1 MLIDKNKLILTLTI
15 LVVLSNSFLAQ
26 VGDYDEVIAD
36 INGDKI
42 TVSLFQELWEMS
54 PHLESG
60 NINNSLSAKINFL
73 NTIVAYKLW
82 YHNRDEYNFDD
93 SSAYFTAVGEIEKMF
108 VRDALYRT
116 KILDK
121 IKIDS
126 LELTD
131 GLEKEKR
138 ILEFNYILSKDED
151 EIRNVYK
158 LLNLGVPFELILSER
173 EENSKQTEPIQI
185 KFGDYP
191 ELTENELFSI
201 TPNNY
206 SNPIKFSDGYYLFFL
221 KNIIKKIWVSGE
233 EEKKEL
239 QTVQDII
246 KKRKEAVLL
255 DNFMKGFL
263 NKKKADVNRI
273 LFKKFEKYLIEALAK
288 KTTEEG
294 ANYISL
300 SVDEFM
306 NIENKFTKD
315 ELESNF
321 ISFDSDTLKFGKY
334 LRALYFNGFKI
345 PSKDSLTVAATF
357 DRYIRG
363 YVEGE
368 LLYKEGIK
376 ENLLFT
382 PEVQKY
388 LKMWSEYYSFETIR
402 GKMLDTVKIRSSE
415 INKGDQDTSI
425 DSVSPELKSQL
436 TKEKIRFQITKKTA
450 EYALKS
456 NIKINYDALKRI
468 ELTRINSTTIRYFGF
483 GGSITGV
490 PIYTPNYEW
499 TEMLELINAPL

>member
-1 MLIDKNKLILTLTI
+1 MSIYKNKLILILI
-15 LVVLSNSFLAQ
+15 LLVVLSNSFLAQ

-42 TVSLFQELWEMS
+42 TASLFQELWEMS

-73 NTIVAYKLW
+73 NTIMAYKLW
-82 YHNRDEYNFDD
+82 YHNREEYNFDD
-93 SSAYFTAVGEIEKMF
+93 SSAYFTAVGEIEKMY

-126 LELTD
+126 LELTN
-131 GLEKEKR
+131 GIEKEKR
-138 ILEFNYILSKDED
+138 TLEFNYIIAKDEE

-158 LLNLGVPFELILSER
+158 LLNLGVPFELILSAR

-191 ELTENELFSI
+191 ELTENELFSMA
-201 TPNNY
+201 PNTF
-206 SNPIKFSDGYYLFFL
+206 SNPIKFSDGYYLFYL
-221 KNIIKKIWVSGE
+221 RNVIKKIWISEE

-246 KKRKEAVLL
+246 KKRKETLLL
-255 DNFMKGFL
+255 DSFMKDFL

-273 LFKKFEKYLIEALAK
+273 LFKKLENNLIEAFAK
-288 KTTEEG
+288 KTAEEG

-300 SVDEFM
+300 SIDEFLK
-306 NIENKFTKD
+306 IENKFTKA

-321 ISFDSDTLKFGKY
+321 ISFESDTLKFGKY
-334 LRALYFNGFKI
+334 LRALYFNGIKM
-345 PSKDSLTVAATF
+345 PAKDSLTVAASF
-357 DRYIRG
+357 DRYIRS
-363 YVEGE
+363 YIEGE

-376 ENLLFT
+376 EKLLYV

-388 LKMWSEYYSFETIR
+388 LKMWREYYSFETIR
-402 GKMLDTVKIRSSE
+402 DGMLD
-415 INKGDQDTSI
+415 D
-425 DSVSPELKSQL
+425 
-436 TKEKIRFQITKKTA
+436 EKMRFQITKKTA

-456 NIKINYDALKRI
+456 NIKVNYEALKRI

-483 GGSITGV
+483 GGSLSGV

-499 TEMLELINAPL
+499 TERLELINAPL